1 MHYPVRF
8 AQLVGLAAALAL
20 CACDKRPLDP
30 PEPRLGTGAADA
42 AVIAANANANANAS
56 APTPSVPPADEVF
69 AASATATAT
78 KADPT
83 AGRSNSAMSR
93 AQESTAMPLPGQNND
108 HSAALNLPKVPA
120 SGPVRR

>member
-1 MHYPVRF
+1 MQYPVGF
-8 AQLVGLAAALAL
+8 SPLIGLVAALAL
-20 CACDKRPLDP
+20 CACDKRPLDT
-30 PEPRLGTGAADA
+30 PEPRLDTGATDA
-42 AVIAANANANANAS
+42 AAIANNASAS

-69 AASATATAT
+69 TASATAT

-93 AQESTAMPLPGQNND
+93 AQESTAMPMPGQNND

-120 SGPVRR
+120 SGTPRR